1 MRKVLRAT
9 LVANPILE
17 GDANLL
23 NEDKLKRAQSLWY
36 HTSQCSHAMPP
47 FDQFASISHNPHGK
61 EDPPGPGL
69 TSTSPAKSNRVTISN
84 LLE

>member
-1 MRKVLRAT
+1 MTFSISLQT
-9 LVANPILE
+9 MMGSI
-17 GDANLL
+17 ANLKEL
-23 NEDKLKRAQSLWY
+23 NEDKFKGAQSLWY

-69 TSTSPAKSNRVTISN
+69 TSTSPVRSKRVTISN